1 MLLANLLI
9 DKVAHAIAY
18 PSSKEKVIL
27 FYTESEYKYGYAFT
41 INSLIDMIFKI
52 SSYCCY

>member
-1 MLLANLLI
+1 MLLEKLPI
-9 DKVAHAIAY
+9 DNITHAVAY

-41 INSLIDMIFKI
+41 ISSLIDMIFKI